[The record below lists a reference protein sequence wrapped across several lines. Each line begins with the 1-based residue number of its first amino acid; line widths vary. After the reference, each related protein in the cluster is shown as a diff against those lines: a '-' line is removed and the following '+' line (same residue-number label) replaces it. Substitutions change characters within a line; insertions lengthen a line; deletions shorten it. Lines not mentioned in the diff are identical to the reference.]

1 MNEQDLRP
9 IVLVLVLTMML
20 LLVVALVAHFVIR
33 GAVRSLIQR
42 ATAAQ
47 LVKDHSALLA
57 GKQLRQIDASK
68 AETSRILL
76 EALRVKV

>member
-9 IVLVLVLTMML
+9 IVLVLVLAMMV

-33 GAVRSLIQR
+33 GAVRGLLQK

-47 LVKDHSALLA
+47 LVKDHAALLA
-57 GKQLRQIDASK
+57 GQPLQQINASK
-68 AETSRILL
+68 ATTSKVLL
-76 EALRVKV
+76 EALRAKV